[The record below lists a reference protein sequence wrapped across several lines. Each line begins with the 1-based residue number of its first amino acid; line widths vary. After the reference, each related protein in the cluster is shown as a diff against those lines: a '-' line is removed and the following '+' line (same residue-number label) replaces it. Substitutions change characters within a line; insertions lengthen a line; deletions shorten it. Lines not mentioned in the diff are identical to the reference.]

1 MSRLDKHVWEAVSPL
16 LDRALD
22 LEADRR
28 ADLLAEVWRDRPDLA
43 AVLAQLLEDH
53 DQLLASGQRNLLSDI
68 PFRDSV
74 RRSIAGIP
82 FGITVARRL
91 T

>member
-53 DQLLASGQRNLLSDI
+53 DQLLASGQRNLLSEI
-68 PFRDSV
+68 LVPGPG
-74 RRSIAGIP
+74 RRSIVGTP
-82 FGITVARRL
+82 SARRL